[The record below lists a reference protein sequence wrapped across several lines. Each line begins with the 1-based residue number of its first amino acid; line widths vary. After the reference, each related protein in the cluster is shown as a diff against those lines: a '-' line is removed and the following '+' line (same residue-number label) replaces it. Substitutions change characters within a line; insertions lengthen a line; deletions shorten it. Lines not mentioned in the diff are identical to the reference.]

1 MKHLHY
7 IKNYILLLFV
17 GIIFSTC
24 SKEKFEAQV
33 PTYITIN
40 DISLSTNYATEGSSS
55 ENITD
60 AWVYVNDEL
69 MGVYEMPATFPVL
82 VEGNVEL
89 KVFAGIKD
97 NGIAASR
104 ARYLM
109 FDPYVES
116 VKLVPGETIEIE
128 PSVNYNSGVNFR
140 WLEDFEN
147 ASLSFLYHQ
156 LSDTIFFKNTSNR
169 KEGDFSGKAY
179 LESGMNFFEATSV
192 AFSNVPRSLTPIYLE
207 LDFKT
212 NEPLLIG
219 IYHDNDQYGVI
230 RLNTTTE
237 WKKIYIN
244 LTDVVSSKQS
254 ATAIKVFF
262 GIQETA
268 SNPFITDNP
277 EIHIDNIKLLHY

>member
-1 MKHLHY
+1 MRY

-69 MGVYEMPATFPVL
+69 MGVYELPATFPVL
-82 VEGNVEL
+82 IEGNVEL

-116 VKLVPGETIEIE
+116 VNLIPGETIEVE
-128 PSVNYNSGVNFR
+128 PSVTYNSGVNFR

-179 LESGMNFFEATSV
+179 LESSMNFFEATSV
-192 AFSNVPRSLTPIYLE
+192 AFSDIPRSLSPTYLE

-212 NEPLLIG
+212 NEPLLVG
-219 IYHDNDQYGVI
+219 IYHNDDQYGVVS
-230 RLNTTTE
+230 LNTSTE

-244 LTDVVSSKQS
+244 LTDVVSSRQS

-262 GIQETA
+262 GIQETT
-268 SNPFITDNP
+268 NDPFLTDNP

>member
-1 MKHLHY
+1 MHY
-7 IKNYILLLFV
+7 FKNYILLLFV

-24 SKEKFEAQV
+24 SKEKFEAKI

-40 DISLSTNYATEGSSS
+40 DIAFTTNYASEGSTS

-60 AWVYVNDEL
+60 AWVYVNNDL
-69 MGVYEMPATFPVL
+69 MGVYELPTTFPVL
-82 VEGNVEL
+82 IEGNVEV
-89 KVFAGIKD
+89 KVYAGIKD

-104 ARYLM
+104 SRYLM
-109 FDPYVES
+109 YDPYVETLD
-116 VKLVPGETIEIE
+116 LVAGESITLE
-128 PSVNYNSGVNFR
+128 PSVKYNSGVNFR

-156 LSDTIFFKNTSNR
+156 LSDTIFFKNNTNH

-179 LESGMNFFEATSV
+179 LDPSMTFFEATSV
-192 AFSNVPRSLTPIYLE
+192 AFNNVPRSLTPVYLE

-212 NEPLLIG
+212 NEPILVG
-219 IYHDNDQYGVI
+219 IYHNDDQFGVI
-230 RLNTTTE
+230 RLNTTTD

-244 LTDVVSSKQS
+244 LTDVVSSRQS
-254 ATAIKVFF
+254 ASGIKVFF
-262 GIQETA
+262 GIQETPN
-268 SNPFITDNP
+268 NPFLTDNP

>member
-1 MKHLHY
+1 M
-7 IKNYILLLFV
+7 
-17 GIIFSTC
+17 
-24 SKEKFEAQV
+24 

-40 DISLSTNYATEGSSS
+40 DISFSTNYATEGSAS

-69 MGVYEMPATFPVL
+69 MGVYELPATFPVL
-82 VEGNVEL
+82 EEGNVEL
-89 KVFAGIKD
+89 KVYAGIKD

-109 FDPYVES
+109 FNPHVEN
-116 VKLVPGETIEIE
+116 VNLVAGETIEIE
-128 PSVNYNSGVNFR
+128 PSVTYNSGVNFR

-179 LESGMNFFEATSV
+179 LESSMNFFEATSV
-192 AFSNVPRSLTPIYLE
+192 AFSNIPRSLTPIYLE

-212 NEPLLIG
+212 NEPLLVG

-244 LTDVVSSKQS
+244 LTDVVSSRQS
-254 ATAIKVFF
+254 ATAIKIFF
-262 GIQETA
+262 GIQETT
-268 SNPFITDNP
+268 SDPFLTDNP